1 MTELD
6 DRHETGRPAWAQNT
20 IYVLIGL
27 LAGLSSGM
35 FGVGGGTIIVPI
47 LIALLAFQP
56 KLASGTSLAV
66 IIPLASVGVIS
77 YAVNDSVS
85 WLAALL
91 IAAGAMIGAR
101 AGTWVLTKIAQRP
114 LQIAFSFVM
123 MLAVVS
129 MFVVIPSRDAVL
141 EIDLWSGIFL
151 AVLGLVTGFLAGLLG
166 IGGGLIVVPALMIFF
181 GASDLVA
188 KGTSLLMMIPSAIV
202 GTLANMRSGNV
213 DLKAAMMIGIP
224 ASVTTFFGARLA
236 MFVSPVV
243 ANMLFAA
250 FMTVLAVRLFWT
262 AAFPKKRD

>member
-1 MTELD
+1 MRNKSWTRDLPPTTPSQRDRSAAGGRLFLVLTTGGGGKMAGVD
-6 DRHETGRPAWAQNT
+6 DQLEATRPEWVQNL
-20 IYVLIGL
+20 IYVGIGL
-27 LAGLSSGM
+27 IAGLSSGM

-47 LIALLAFQP
+47 LIAALAFQP

-66 IIPLASVGVIS
+66 IIPLASIGVIS

-91 IAAGAMIGAR
+91 IAAGAMFGAKI
-101 AGTWVLTKIAQRP
+101 GTWVLTKIAQRP

-129 MFVVIPSRDAVL
+129 MFVVIPSRDSVL
-141 EIDLWSGIFL
+141 EIDFWSGLFL
-151 AVLGLVTGFLAGLLG
+151 TALGLLTGFLAGLLG

-202 GTLANMRSGNV
+202 GTLSNMQ
-213 DLKAAMMIGIP
+213 IGR
-224 ASVTTFFGARLA
+224 AHV
-236 MFVSPVV
+236 
-243 ANMLFAA
+243 
-250 FMTVLAVRLFWT
+250 
-262 AAFPKKRD
+262 